1 MSEREK
7 TLQQKR
13 AELRTTEDD
22 VIRMKK
28 DLEKRMAQVKRAAK
42 SESSNSKGSV
52 LDHHAD
58 NAIVSPFL
66 WFSTSSTVGVPLE
79 TRQLLHLS
87 RETSKHNYHEVSA

>member
-28 DLEKRMAQVKRAAK
+28 DLEKRMVQVKRAAK
-42 SESSNSKGSV
+42 SESSNSKASV

-66 WFSTSSTVGVPLE
+66 WFRTSSTVGVPLE

-87 RETSKHNYHEVSA
+87 RETSKHDHHEVSA

>member
-42 SESSNSKGSV
+42 SESSNSKTSV

-58 NAIVSPFL
+58 NAIVSPF
-66 WFSTSSTVGVPLE
+66 FVI
-79 TRQLLHLS
+79 
-87 RETSKHNYHEVSA
+87 